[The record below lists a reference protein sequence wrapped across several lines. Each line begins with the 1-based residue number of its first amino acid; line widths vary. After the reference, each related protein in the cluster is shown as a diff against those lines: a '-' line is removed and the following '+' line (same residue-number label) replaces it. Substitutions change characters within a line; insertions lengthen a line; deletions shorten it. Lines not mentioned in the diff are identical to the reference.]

1 MQIVIVILWDGY
13 YLHSYLGDG
22 KKSCMTHSRNARLR
36 NKRHVVGQW
45 RGMNMG
51 TSSKVF
57 PRNWEKKKKER
68 LGKENKFTSHS
79 KFPQQGNDNGSKSL
93 G

>member
-13 YLHSYLGDG
+13 YLYSYLGDG

-36 NKRHVVGQW
+36 NRRCVVGQW
-45 RGMNMG
+45 KGMNMG
-51 TSSKVF
+51 TSFKVF
-57 PRNWEKKKKER
+57 PRNWEEKKGSS
-68 LGKENKFTSHS
+68 GKENKFTSHS
-79 KFPQQGNDNGSKSL
+79 KFPQQGNDNGSRSL